1 MSKMNNQVIRNMQSD
16 DRAYGD
22 LSNKKQVVQKDKS
35 AKHRQNFNKM
45 SVADVMVM
53 NEDFD
58 DDENMDY

>member
-1 MSKMNNQVIRNMQSD
+1 MSKMNNQAIRNMQSD

>member
-1 MSKMNNQVIRNMQSD
+1 MNNQAIRNMQSD